1 MELIVTLSDIKNIEK
16 LNKINVKNII
26 VTSLKFGDRANNF
39 FSEDEIKNVINKSN
53 KYNINVYLNMNVMVH
68 EFELNDLNVYLSKIQ
83 NLDLKGIYFNDLA
96 ILELSKQ
103 YNLLDKMIYN
113 PDTLMTN
120 SNDINYY
127 LNYGLKSVVI
137 SKELTLDEILIIQ
150 NNIPNKLDLVIHG
163 RLSMSYSRRM
173 YIKNYLKHINS
184 NYDYSESSKLTL
196 IEATR
201 DKKMP
206 IMENR
211 HGSSLFTDYT
221 LCSFPEI
228 LQFEKLNRLIIDD
241 IFLDFEE
248 VEYAIKEYN
257 KIITGED
264 SKEMLAQIR
273 EKYPE
278 SNYDSGYMY
287 RKTNLVK

>member
-1 MELIVTLSDIKNIEK
+1 MELIVTLTDIKNIEK

-26 VTSLKFGDRANNF
+26 VTSIEFGDRANKF
-39 FSEDEIKNVINKSN
+39 FSLDEIENVISKTNM
-53 KYNINVYLNMNVMVH
+53 YDINVYLNMNVMVH
-68 EFELNDLNVYLSKIQ
+68 EFELADLDNYLSKVQ

-96 ILELSKQ
+96 ILELSKK
-103 YNLLDKMIYN
+103 YNLLNKMIYN

-120 SNDINYY
+120 SRDINYY
-127 LNYGLKSVVI
+127 LDYGIKSVVI
-137 SKELTLDEILIIQ
+137 SKELTLDEILLIQ

-173 YIKNYLKHINS
+173 YIKNYLKHINN
-184 NYDYSESSKLTL
+184 NYDYSKSNKLTL

-221 LCSFPEI
+221 LCSFDEL
-228 LQFEKLNRLIIDD
+228 LQLNKLNRLIVDD

-248 VEYAIKEYN
+248 VEYSVKQYN
-257 KIITGED
+257 KVLNNDD